1 MESAKKSKNVRV
13 RAVFERADHFYSI
26 VAGSSC
32 MGASIF
38 KTKGIVLRTT
48 KYGETSLIVSVFTER
63 FGIQSYLVNGV
74 RTAAKKGKGGANL
87 FQPAALLDME
97 VYHQDRKSLQR
108 IKEFQWNRQHEGVFS
123 DITKNA
129 VALYMIELLIKCLR
143 QPEEN
148 VPLFEFTEDAL
159 LALDRSTS
167 LVQANL
173 PLFFSLQ
180 LTHFFGILP
189 RLFDP
194 AEVTESQSVFFD
206 LVDSMIS
213 YEEPRHPHYVA
224 GAMAQTLAEL
234 LQVRQPDELEQFA
247 LHRDLRRQLLLLIE
261 RYYQHHIQDF
271 GTLKTLPVLKE
282 VLS

>member
-1 MESAKKSKNVRV
+1 
-13 RAVFERADHFYSI
+13 
-26 VAGSSC
+26 

-38 KTKGIVLRTT
+38 KTKGIVLRTVT
-48 KYGETSLIVSVFTER
+48 YGETSLIVSIFTER

-129 VALYMIELLIKCLR
+129 VSLFMVELLTKCLR

-148 VPLFEFTEDAL
+148 MPLFEFTEDAL
-159 LALDRSTS
+159 LALDKATPV
-167 LVQANL
+167 VQANL

-180 LTHFFGILP
+180 LTHFFGVLP
-189 RLFDP
+189 RFRDEETTLEGQP
-194 AEVTESQSVFFD
+194 LFFD
-206 LVDSMIS
+206 LVDSIIS
-213 YEEPRHPHYVA
+213 HTEPLHPHYIT
-224 GAMAQTLAEL
+224 GAAVLILADL

-247 LHRDLRRQLLLLIE
+247 LNRELRRQLLLVME
-261 RYYQHHIQDF
+261 RYYQQHIQDF
-271 GTLKTLPVLKE
+271 GVLKTLPVLKE
-282 VLS
+282 ILS

>member
-1 MESAKKSKNVRV
+1 VQRKAKMSAPELFLSEQTIFIVLLQG
-13 RAVFERADHFYSI
+13 SI
-26 VAGSSC
+26 Y

-38 KTKGIVLRTT
+38 KTKGIVLRTVT
-48 KYGETSLIVSVFTER
+48 YGETSLIVSIFTER

-108 IKEFQWNRQHEGVFS
+108 IKEFHWNRQHEGVFS

-129 VALYMIELLIKCLR
+129 VSLYLVELLTKCLR

-148 VPLFEFTEDAL
+148 VPLFEFTEDTFM
-159 LALDRSTS
+159 ALDRATP

-180 LTHFFGILP
+180 LTHFFGVLP
-189 RLFDP
+189 RILD
-194 AEVTESQSVFFD
+194 EQTSTEGHSLYFD
-206 LVDSMIS
+206 LVDSVFS
-213 YEEPRHPHYVA
+213 YSEPRHPQYVSGVLA
-224 GAMAQTLAEL
+224 LTLAEL
-234 LQVRQPDELEQFA
+234 LQVRQPEELEQFA
-247 LHRDLRRQLLLLIE
+247 LNRDLRRQLLLVME
-261 RYYQHHIQDF
+261 RYYQQHIQDF
-271 GTLKTLPVLKE
+271 GMLKTLPVLKE
-282 VLS
+282 ILS